1 MSQQIW
7 GRNRGNALSF
17 HGAAGRLAPSAR
29 ATGTALGAAAAGAAR
44 DVADP
49 VRAWRSQPKIK
60 RNNPKTPI
68 SRPDSHTVW
77 GRSMTG
83 EILMFG

>member
-1 MSQQIW
+1 M
-7 GRNRGNALSF
+7 
-17 HGAAGRLAPSAR
+17 
-29 ATGTALGAAAAGAAR
+29 
-44 DVADP
+44 ADP